1 MIQMRNQRLL
11 KISYTINDNED
22 ENINNLEDSENNNK
36 INTVVEK
43 ELDFDFIN
51 EDIKKKKSLFNL
63 SLKFSTDEVKDM
75 DLELKN
81 LNDPENLD
89 KMDLDE

>member
-1 MIQMRNQRLL
+1 ML

>member
-1 MIQMRNQRLL
+1 M

>member
-1 MIQMRNQRLL
+1 M

-81 LNDPENLD
+81 LNDSENLD
-89 KMDLDE
+89 KMDLDG